1 MFRSAGAGNLDLP
14 APAEVFPP
22 NPPDKRD
29 NMSTIKKLVDIKNWQ
44 RSTKVIAIVIMA
56 ILALV
61 IVLSAIN
68 VSEQDML
75 NRASDTVKQIIEEEK
90 TSSRKSL
97 TITYNDLGVI
107 NYISFTTSGAS
118 AIKESYI
125 GFAGEIYGA
134 DAGAGKFAGQMVNY
148 TYRMLGTGENLLH
161 GVKLTLLLT
170 TLSMVIGAIL
180 SVFLALGKISENK
193 FISKISSAYIFF
205 FRGTPLLIQM
215 FVIYFSVPGIFGFS
229 WRSIFSAADPE
240 AVYKGAFIAA
250 LIAFSL
256 NAAAYCAE
264 IVRAAIQSIDKGQ
277 NEASKALGMSYG
289 QMMKN
294 VIIPQSIRRM
304 IPPLCN
310 EFVMMIKDVSL
321 VFAISLMDITTISKT
336 IMTSEGNYLV
346 FIPALLIYL
355 VITAIFTFIFGKIE
369 KRLSIYE

>member
-1 MFRSAGAGNLDLP
+1 MRIL
-14 APAEVFPP
+14 
-22 NPPDKRD
+22 
-29 NMSTIKKLVDIKNWQ
+29 KKLVDIKNWK
-44 RSTKVIAIVIMA
+44 RTSKTVAIVIVA
-56 ILALV
+56 TVALV
-61 IVLSAIN
+61 SILTALN
-68 VSEQDML
+68 VSEQDMM
-75 NRASDTVKQIIEEEK
+75 NQASDAVKQLIEQEQN
-90 TSSRKSL
+90 SSRKTL
-97 TITYNDLGVI
+97 TVTYNNLGVVS
-107 NYISFTTSGAS
+107 YISFTTSGAK

-125 GFAGEIYGA
+125 GFAGKIYNADQGGA
-134 DAGAGKFAGQMVNY
+134 EFVGQMVNY
-148 TYRMLGTGENLLH
+148 TYRMLGSGENLLH

-170 TLSMVIGAIL
+170 TLSMVIGAFL

-205 FRGTPLLIQM
+205 FRGTPLLIQL
-215 FVIYFSVPGIFGFS
+215 FVVYFSVPVIFGFS
-229 WRSIFSAADPE
+229 WRSMFAVGDPE
-240 AVYKGAFIAA
+240 AVYKGAFVAA
-250 LIAFSL
+250 LIAFAL
-256 NAAAYCAE
+256 NTTAYCAE

-289 QMMKN
+289 QMMRTI
-294 VIIPQSIRRM
+294 IIPQSIRRM

-355 VITAIFTFIFGKIE
+355 VITAIFTYIFGKIE